1 MLAIYSNLAYFPF
14 KVHSITYWLK
24 IDLKKLSNLATMILK
39 SVLCI
44 VNLKK
49 VPCKDLKYVTFDL

>member
-24 IDLKKLSNLATMILK
+24 IDLAAMILK